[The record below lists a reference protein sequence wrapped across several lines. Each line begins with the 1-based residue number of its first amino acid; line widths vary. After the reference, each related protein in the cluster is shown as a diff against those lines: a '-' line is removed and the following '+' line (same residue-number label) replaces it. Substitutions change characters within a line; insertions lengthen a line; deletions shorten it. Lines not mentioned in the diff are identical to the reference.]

1 MHRLMMTSA
10 TYRQRSAVTP
20 ELARS
25 STRTT
30 PSYSRMPL
38 VRLDAEA
45 LYDTLL
51 LVAGRLDE
59 TPLRPGGPGAG
70 RGPTGW

>member
-1 MHRLMMTSA
+1 MHRLMMTSS
-10 TYRQRSAVTP
+10 TYRQSSAVTP
-20 ELARS
+20 EHEQLDPDNALF
-25 STRTT
+25 
-30 PSYSRMPL
+30 SRMPL

-59 TPLRPGGPGAG
+59 TRVRSGGRRRACA
-70 RGPTGW
+70 PTDW